1 MLKKKIWF
9 CFCFRFFYYNRTDLT
24 CDEAVAQRSLSL
36 VQIYKAI
43 ANEFPYLPYFETLE
57 YRLKVK
63 MTLSRNPHF
72 VQDTLRALEGGYWK
86 RVCIGSEPLSLQ
98 VGHIFF
104 FHKKDVRINP
114 ENYRPLSVFD
124 FYIQRFWKGIAWSNK
139 F

>member
-1 MLKKKIWF
+1 MLKK
-9 CFCFRFFYYNRTDLT
+9 RFDFVFVFVFFITTELISH
-24 CDEAVAQRSLSL
+24 VMKQSPQRSLSL

-104 FHKKDVRINP
+104 FHKKDVRINR

-124 FYIQRFWKGIAWSNK
+124 FYIQRF
-139 F
+139 

>member
-1 MLKKKIWF
+1 MLKK
-9 CFCFRFFYYNRTDLT
+9 RFDFVFVFVFFITTELILH
-24 CDEAVAQRSLSL
+24 VLKQSPQQSLSL

-63 MTLSRNPHF
+63 MTLSRDPHF
-72 VQDTLRALEGGYWK
+72 VQDTLRALEGVYWR

-124 FYIQRFWKGIAWSNK
+124 FYIQRF
-139 F
+139 